1 MSYNFEANYA
11 LPTKTTD
18 FTQGIYDKILFLNGV
33 EQNETSSRMVGFNIF
48 SRKQIYRMI
57 EDKMD
62 EFGINGR
69 ACLLRLICDAKRSD
83 FRSVNGVLG
92 SMIHILL
99 T

>member
-11 LPTKTTD
+11 LPRNTTD

-33 EQNETSSRMVGFNIF
+33 EQNETSSRMDGFNIF

-57 EDKMD
+57 EDKME

-69 ACLLRLICDAKRSD
+69 YCLLRLICDAKAVD
-83 FRSVNGVLG
+83 FRSINGVIG
-92 SMIHILL
+92 SIIHILL